1 MNLNFDSKKIFIFFL
16 DMRFCFMK
24 LALSVVLLQCPRVD

>member
-1 MNLNFDSKKIFIFFL
+1 MSLNFDSKKFSFFFL